1 VLLGC
6 GNFKEQ
12 VITQP
17 FIKNY
22 MQALVKKENEPI
34 TPFISKIRSLLARGV
49 SSILVMGGSGDYFG
63 VSDTVLRMDSYKAS
77 DVTAEA
83 LAIDKRFGAAPSL
96 ADNKKQYGTVAS
108 RTPVT
113 IYPGSPSGDWHD
125 SDAATHLALSS
136 KGLSSVK
143 DQGHMGLHLYSVA
156 VLRKIGLTAIHCV
169 VHRTSEDNDTT
180 DKPDPVW

>member
-1 VLLGC
+1 MLLGC

-63 VSDTVLRMDSYKAS
+63 VSDTVLRMDSYKAL

-136 KGLSSVK
+136 TGPVLSKRSRTYGPSSVFSGRS
-143 DQGHMGLHLYSVA
+143 Q
-156 VLRKIGLTAIHCV
+156 
-169 VHRTSEDNDTT
+169 EDW
-180 DKPDPVW
+180 PDCDSLCCPQNE